1 MFTLPFEQINY
12 EKIEAFCKEQIPE
25 GETIEYKSDFPS
37 DLEKSISSMANTYGG
52 IILIGI
58 KADKTGNVPIIPIEG
73 RDLSEGLE
81 EKITSICL
89 RKIYPPYF
97 PLVKVCPLP
106 TEKGE
111 NKCVVFIRVYESDQ
125 TPHAI
130 NHNTEVYVRIRS
142 QNEPLD
148 KVKLRKAMLEEIEWL
163 KDKRKKAVE
172 LRETIVVRS
181 EERYHT
187 LSQRV
192 LDESRKLRFR
202 KSFVVPLYPANQIVS
217 CYELFG
223 SILRTLRASG
233 FEMQAS
239 ILERIGKTAR
249 DVVYYF
255 DTPEVDSKGNRYI
268 QYGEFSSYGL
278 VLRKMSFGED
288 CSSTNINK
296 FYVNSLLQQIHET
309 FKIGLLLYS
318 AVGYN
323 GLIRV
328 GVDVQGFRNREIV
341 WEDMSSPF
349 GVESIVWNEAENQFS
364 YTQDLLVVELEK
376 KLDSVIPEI
385 YKQFLFACGLGKDK
399 NHLENVAIKHYNSIK
414 QGQ

>member
-12 EKIEAFCKEQIPE
+12 EKIETFCKEQIAE

-37 DLEKSISSMANTYGG
+37 DLEKSISAMANTYGG
-52 IILIGI
+52 IILIGV
-58 KADKTGNVPIIPIEG
+58 KADKTRNVPILPIEG

-89 RKIYPPYF
+89 RKIYQPYF

-106 TEKGE
+106 NVKGE

-130 NHNTEVYVRIRS
+130 NNNTNVYLRIKS
-142 QNEPLD
+142 QNEPF
-148 KVKLRKAMLEEIEWL
+148 RKATIDEIEWL
-163 KDKRKKAVE
+163 KNKRKKAID
-172 LRETIVVRS
+172 LRETILTRA
-181 EERYHT
+181 EERYQM

-192 LDESRKLRFR
+192 LDGSRKLRFR
-202 KSFVVPLYPANQIVS
+202 KSFVVPLYPANQIVL

-249 DVVYYF
+249 EVVYYF
-255 DTPEVDSKGNRYI
+255 DTPEVDSKENRYI

-278 VLRKMSFGED
+278 VLRKMSFWED

-309 FKIGLLLYS
+309 FKIGLLFYS

-328 GVDVQGFRNREIV
+328 GVDVQGFRNREMA
-341 WEDMSSPF
+341 WEHKSSPF

-364 YTQDLLVVELEK
+364 YTQDLLVLELEK

-399 NHLENVAIKHYNSIK
+399 NHLENVAVKHYNLIK